1 MTLYIGH
8 SVLDALLRHASDEF
22 PCECC
27 GILIG
32 RRGGADSFVDRAV
45 AARNIAEGDR
55 RKSYQIDWKTLFT
68 AVRQT
73 RQTPD
78 EIVGFYHS
86 HLDGPDRPSER
97 DLESA
102 WAGYS
107 YVIVRVV
114 EGRATGV
121 RSWRCAG
128 GEATLE
134 EEPMNIS

>member
-1 MTLYIGH
+1 MTLHIGQ
-8 SVLDALLRHASDEF
+8 SVLDALLRHASNEF

-32 RRGGADSFVDRAV
+32 CRSGADSFVDHAV

-55 RKSYQIDWKTLFT
+55 RKGYQIDWKTLFT

-73 RQTPD
+73 RLTPD
-78 EIVGFYHS
+78 EMIGFYHS
-86 HLDGPDRPSER
+86 HPDGSQRPSGR

-107 YVIVRVV
+107 YVIVPVV

-121 RSWRCAG
+121 RSWRRTSGQAS
-128 GEATLE
+128 LE
-134 EEPMNIS
+134 QEPMNIL